1 MRLGSFIIA
10 LTLIISFT
18 VMMSDS
24 SGEVPDTF
32 EVLGIPLDGKLINP
46 LNASVV
52 IDDRSEDNLMIS
64 WHLDGGK
71 VAEGEHIQRY
81 IYPGTHNL
89 TITIEDEEG
98 GSISR
103 SFLLDP
109 VPPPGWGEEPDNE
122 RNMTIFWIIFGAGGL
137 VFAGV
142 AAWIWIK
149 KDDDRGTG

>member
-1 MRLGSFIIA
+1 MRWGNNLLAMILIVSFMV
-10 LTLIISFT
+10 L
-18 VMMSDS
+18 MPGS
-24 SGEVPDTF
+24 SGELPDTF
-32 EVLGIPLDGKLINP
+32 EVRGVPLDGKLINP

-52 IDDRSEDNLMIS
+52 IDDSTEEDLMIS
-64 WHLDGGK
+64 WYLDGEK
-71 VAEGEHIQRY
+71 VADGEHIQRY

-89 TITIEDEEG
+89 TVTIEDDVG

-109 VPPPGWGEEPDNE
+109 VPPPGWGEEPDND
-122 RNMTIFWIIFGAGGL
+122 RNMTIFWIIFGSGGL

-149 KDDDRGTG
+149 KYDDPGT